1 MEKLYDIKKFS
12 GDKESSFTLW
22 KDKVYNALY
31 SEGLESYL
39 VKPPKLGGK
48 DFEKCL
54 KEDRRACG
62 FVRSTLSDSIFSRY
76 SQKVCH
82 ELFDAIKEDYGT
94 LDAQTV
100 YLHRVKFNNCFKRA
114 DEDMRDYF
122 HRLDDLK
129 RLMAD
134 GGYEINEA
142 DHILQIMAG
151 TQDDFGYYISSV
163 TGNCNFSEI
172 KLKELCD
179 QLIKEDSYRNNLKAN
194 STKIIFSY
202 HLFFKKLIPLQLS
215 SQNRRFH

>member
-1 MEKLYDIKKFS
+1 MNLI
-12 GDKESSFTLW
+12 
-22 KDKVYNALY
+22 
-31 SEGLESYL
+31 
-39 VKPPKLGGK
+39 
-48 DFEKCL
+48 
-54 KEDRRACG
+54 R
-62 FVRSTLSDSIFSRY
+62 
-76 SQKVCH
+76 
-82 ELFDAIKEDYGT
+82 LFDFDKSESWTKNLITNCK
-94 LDAQTV
+94 
-100 YLHRVKFNNCFKRA
+100 VKFNNCFKRA

-122 HRLDDLK
+122 HRLDGLK

-179 QLIKEDSYRNNLKAN
+179 QLIKEDSYRNKLKAN

-215 SQNRRFH
+215 SQNRRFHRLPL